1 MSPLDITSE
10 AMMLRIKDDNSSNRR
25 VASQV
30 FQALKNNP
38 LLIRR
43 CCGIAAALIG
53 LGLMTA
59 GWQGPH
65 DPLLVQ
71 VIERQNSGKS
81 AR

>member
-1 MSPLDITSE
+1 
-10 AMMLRIKDDNSSNRR
+10 MLRIKDDHSSNRK

-30 FQALKNNP
+30 LQALKNDP
-38 LLIRR
+38 VLIRR
-43 CCGIAAALIG
+43 CFGIAAALIG

-59 GWQGPH
+59 GWVGPH

-71 VIERQNSGKS
+71 VIKNQHSGET